1 MQFVHLPTVRSLGS
15 IDEASVVGL
24 YAFSILYNFLQVST
38 NGYIVLW
45 PKNPRH
51 VILPRE
57 PPETHLSV
65 PLLAPF
71 WTNITTNIKSKISP
85 RVVVYKGRTRPFY
98 ADYHIRRKFRKKYT
112 TKKSFSVKWKN
123 VVYAG
128 GSKRTKVLQTKY
140 DDTCIPSLS

>member
-1 MQFVHLPTVRSLGS
+1 
-15 IDEASVVGL
+15 
-24 YAFSILYNFLQVST
+24 
-38 NGYIVLW
+38 LW
-45 PKNPRH
+45 PKNPGH

-71 WTNITTNIKSKISP
+71 WTNITTNIKSRLSP
-85 RVVVYKGRTRPFY
+85 RVVMYRGRTRPFY
-98 ADYHIRRKFRKKYT
+98 ADYHIRNKFRRKYI
-112 TKKSFSVKWKN
+112 TKKSFSVKWKY

-128 GSKRTKVLQTKY
+128 GSKRTKVLKTKY